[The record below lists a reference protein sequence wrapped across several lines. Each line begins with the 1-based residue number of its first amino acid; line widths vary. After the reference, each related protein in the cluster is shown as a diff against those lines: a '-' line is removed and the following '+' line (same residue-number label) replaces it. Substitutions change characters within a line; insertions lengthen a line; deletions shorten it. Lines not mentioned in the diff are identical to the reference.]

1 MLNNVE
7 LFCHSSIKLTGSK
20 TIYIDPFA
28 LRTEAHDADI
38 IFCTHSHYDHFS
50 EDDIELVKK
59 DGTIIVT
66 PESSRELAYG
76 LVGKDNVLLVEPDK
90 KYEIDGIKFET
101 TYAYNKEKA
110 YHPKSENWVGYI
122 INFDGMKYYIAGDTD
137 NIKEIANVECDVA
150 FIPIGGKYTMDEEEA
165 AQLANTIKA
174 EVIVPTHYGLIVG
187 DKEAGE
193 RFKSLVKDK
202 KVEILIQ

>member
-59 DGTIIVT
+59 EKTIIVT

-110 YHPKSENWVGYI
+110 Y
-122 INFDGMKYYIAGDTD
+122 
-137 NIKEIANVECDVA
+137 
-150 FIPIGGKYTMDEEEA
+150 FI
-165 AQLANTIKA
+165 
-174 EVIVPTHYGLIVG
+174 
-187 DKEAGE
+187 
-193 RFKSLVKDK
+193 
-202 KVEILIQ
+202 

>member
-137 NIKEIANVECDVA
+137 NIKEITNIECDVA
-150 FIPIGGKYTMDEEEA
+150 FIPIGGKYTMDEKEA

-174 EVIVPTHYGLIVG
+174 EIIVPTHYGLIIG